1 MVAMGGE
8 PRSKLDIIY
17 QEVLGEVVEVVKRLE
32 AVSAQIDGVATAK
45 PADRVAEVI
54 QDAALKAI
62 AKVRSELDQAIA
74 DAHQGLSAAA
84 SEVAAALHALEAE
97 RHRTFWARM
106 NATFCAAVLGG
117 VVAGLML
124 HVLR

>member
-1 MVAMGGE
+1 MGGE

-32 AVSAQIDGVATAK
+32 AVSAQMDGVATAK
-45 PADRVAEVI
+45 PADRVAEMI
-54 QDAALKAI
+54 QEAALMAS
-62 AKVRSELDQAIA
+62 AKVRSELDQALA
-74 DAHQGLSAAA
+74 DARQGLSAAA
-84 SEVAAALHALEAE
+84 SEVTAALHAVEAE
-97 RHRTFWARM
+97 RQRTFWARM
-106 NATFCAAVLGG
+106 NAMFGAAVLGG

>member
-8 PRSKLDIIY
+8 LRSKLDIIY

-32 AVSAQIDGVATAK
+32 AVSAQVDGAATAK
-45 PADRVAEVI
+45 PVDQVAEVI
-54 QDAALKAI
+54 ERAALTAS
-62 AKVRSELDQAIA
+62 AKVRSDLEQAIA
-74 DAHQGLSAAA
+74 DARQELTAAA
-84 SEVAAALHALEAE
+84 GEVRAALYALEAE
-97 RHRTFWARM
+97 RQRTFWARM

-117 VVAGLML
+117 VVAGVML

>member
-1 MVAMGGE
+1 MGGE

-17 QEVLGEVVEVVKRLE
+17 QEVLGEVVELVKRLE
-32 AVSAQIDGVATAK
+32 AVSARMDGVATAK
-45 PADRVAEVI
+45 PADRMAEMI
-54 QDAALKAI
+54 EEAALMAS

-74 DAHQGLSAAA
+74 NARQNLSAAA
-84 SEVAAALHALEAE
+84 GEVAAALHAVEAE
-97 RHRTFWARM
+97 RQRTFWARM
-106 NATFCAAVLGG
+106 NAMFCAAVLGG